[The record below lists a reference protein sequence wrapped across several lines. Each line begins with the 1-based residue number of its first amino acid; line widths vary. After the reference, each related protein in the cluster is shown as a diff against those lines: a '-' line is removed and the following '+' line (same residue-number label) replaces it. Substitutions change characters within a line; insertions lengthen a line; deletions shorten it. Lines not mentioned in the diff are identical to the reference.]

1 MQTDTW
7 YRGLSLAERLP
18 AGAPADPARGDRRL
32 ARWRRQRPFDED
44 GRLATRL
51 AADGITEADLAAV
64 LGEDDAALRARLA
77 RPAWLADVAAFAEPV
92 PPGDEA
98 DGLLVLA
105 EPLVRRACAEVTAVA
120 GELAASGGPV
130 DPARAADLVR
140 AQVVPTL
147 PGMVERT
154 LALELNVARLRG
166 ETGGETP
173 RERYLSFVRRLR
185 EPAAVGAL
193 FAEYPLLGRLLAEH
207 VRQQTAVH
215 VEFLRRL
222 TADWADIRRTFAP
235 DEDPGLLSTVD
246 ANLGDRHRGG
256 RAVLVA
262 GFTGGLRLAYKPKSL
277 AVDVHFQQ
285 LLRWLGTKV
294 PGLDLRTLA
303 VLDRGEYGWTE
314 FCARTECRTKD
325 EVARFYRRL
334 GAHLALMYGLGGTD
348 MHYEN
353 LVAAG
358 EHPVVVDLESLFQPN
373 MAVQS
378 AVPLGGPTASLD
390 SVLRVGLLPQRSWG
404 HTGAPGVD
412 MSGLGYQENQLS
424 PRASQYWA
432 DTGTDRMRSDRKRM
446 TTSDGH
452 NRPALLD
459 GEIDVLDYADDLI
472 DGFRDTYRGLQEHR
486 AELLAGDGPLARFA
500 ADEIRVIVRPTH
512 IYSLLLRESFHPDV
526 LRDGLDRDRFF
537 DKLWV
542 SVGDFPYLTR
552 VIAAERADLWRG
564 DVPVFSTR
572 PDSVDVW
579 TSTGERVPGFL
590 ERPSMEVAR
599 ERIER
604 LSDADLDWQTW
615 IVRGSLTSLAMGDGT
630 AAPATYGGQLVPGI
644 AGAADYLAAAKAVG
658 NRLEKLAVR
667 RGDDL
672 YWLGLTAF
680 QEQYWDLTA
689 LDVDLYGGVS
699 GIALFLA
706 YLGRATG
713 ENRYTALAE
722 GGLSTVRRLT
732 ARGSAHT
739 TQLGA
744 FSGLGSPI
752 HLLTHLGV
760 LWDRP
765 ELLDEAVDLAAGV
778 TGLVGDDVQLDV
790 LGGAA
795 GCVGAL
801 AALHRH
807 RPDPALLAAVGRC
820 GDHLLATALPQAA
833 GALGWRT
840 PLADRPLTGFAHGAA
855 GIGWA
860 LATAAEL
867 TGQRRFAD
875 AADRALAYER
885 TLFLPERGNWP
896 DLRAEAA
903 PSACMTA
910 WCHGAVGIG
919 LGRLALPGTTGP
931 EVTAEIAAATTA
943 ALATGFGASHSLCHG
958 DFGSLDLLLAA
969 GHPEAADRG
978 AAVLADIDRHGW
990 RCGVPTGAET
1000 PGLMTGLA
1008 GIGYGLLR
1016 AADPGHVPSVLSL
1029 DPPRP

>member
-1 MQTDTW
+1 MLTEQW
-7 YRGLSLAERLP
+7 YRGLSLTERLP
-18 AGAPADPARGDRRL
+18 AGAPADPERGARRL
-32 ARWRRQRPFDED
+32 ARWRRQRPFDSGD
-44 GRLATRL
+44 WLARRL

-64 LGEDDAALRARLA
+64 LGEDDTALHTRLD
-77 RPAWLADVAAFAEPV
+77 RPAWLADVAAFAEP
-92 PPGDEA
+92 PSPGDGAA
-98 DGLLVLA
+98 DGFLALA
-105 EPLVRRACAEVTAVA
+105 EPLVRQACAEVTAA
-120 GELAASGGPV
+120 AAELAAAGGPL
-130 DPARAADLVR
+130 DPAGSADLLR
-140 AQVVPTL
+140 AHLLPTL
-147 PGMVERT
+147 PTMVERT

-166 ETGGETP
+166 ETAGDTP
-173 RERYLSFVRRLR
+173 QARYVSFVRRLR
-185 EPAAVGAL
+185 EPATVEAL

-207 VRQQTAVH
+207 VRRQTAVH

-222 TADWADIRRTFAP
+222 TADWADIRKLFAP
-235 DEDPGLLSTVD
+235 ADPGLLSTVE

-262 GFTGGLRLAYKPKSL
+262 VFSGGFRLVYKPKSL

-285 LLRWLGTKV
+285 LLEWLGTVV
-294 PGLDLRTLA
+294 PGLGLRTLT

-314 FCARTECRTKD
+314 FCARTTCHTEE

-334 GAHLALMYGLGGTD
+334 GAYLALMYGLGGTD

-353 LVAAG
+353 LIAAG

-378 AVPLGGPTASLD
+378 EIPLGGPTASLD

-404 HTGAPGVD
+404 HTGAPGLD
-412 MSGLGYQENQLS
+412 LSGLGYQENQLS

-432 DTGTDRMRSDRKRM
+432 ETGTDRMRTDRKRM
-446 TTSDGH
+446 ATSGGH
-452 NRPALLD
+452 NRPTLLD
-459 GEIDVLDYADDLI
+459 AEVNVLDYADELI
-472 DGFRDTYRGLQEHR
+472 DGFRDTYRGILENR
-486 AELLAGDGPLARFA
+486 AELLAPDGPLARFA

-512 IYSLLLRESFHPDV
+512 IYSLLLRESFHPDL

-542 SVGDFPYLTR
+542 SVDDFPYLGR

-564 DVPVFSTR
+564 DVPIFVTT
-572 PDSVDVW
+572 PGSVDVR
-579 TSTGERVPGFL
+579 TSAGERVPGFL

-604 LSDADLDWQTW
+604 LSAADLDWQTW
-615 IVRGSLTSLAMGDGT
+615 IVRGSLTSLALGDGT
-630 AAPATYGGQLVPGI
+630 AGPATYGGRLVPGI
-644 AGAADYLAAAKAVG
+644 AGAADYLAAARTVG

-699 GIALFLA
+699 GIVLFLA
-706 YLGRATG
+706 YLGHVTG
-713 ENRYTALAE
+713 EDRYTTLAE
-722 GGLSTVRRLT
+722 GGLSAVRRLT
-732 ARGSAHT
+732 RRGSVHT
-739 TQLGA
+739 GQLGA
-744 FSGLGSPI
+744 FSGLGSPLY
-752 HLLTHLGV
+752 LLTHLGV

-765 ELLDEAVDLAAGV
+765 ELFDEALELAAGV
-778 TGLVGDDVQLDV
+778 AGLVDADTQLDV

-795 GCVGAL
+795 GCIGAL

-807 RPDPALLAAVGRC
+807 RPDSGLVDAVVRC
-820 GDHLLATALPQAA
+820 GDHLLATALPA
-833 GALGWRT
+833 GGTLGW
-840 PLADRPLTGFAHGAA
+840 PSPMADRPLTGFAHGAA
-855 GIGWA
+855 GVGWA

-867 TGQRRFAD
+867 GAGRRFAD
-875 AADRALAYER
+875 AAARAIGYER
-885 TLFLPERGNWP
+885 AQFRPDRGNWP
-896 DLRAEAA
+896 DLRAEDPAT
-903 PSACMTA
+903 CMTA

-919 LGRLALPGTTGP
+919 LGRLALPGP
-931 EVTAEIAAATTA
+931 ADAERSAEITAATTA
-943 ALATGFGASHSLCHG
+943 ALATGFGANHSLCHG

-969 GHPEAADRG
+969 GHDEAADRG
-978 AAVLADIDRHGW
+978 AAVLGSIDRHGW

-1000 PGLMTGLA
+1000 PGLMAGLA

-1016 AADPGHVPSVLSL
+1016 AADPAHVPSVLAL
-1029 DPPRP
+1029 EPPRP